1 MNYTRQQLIDA
12 LCREYDYLI
21 HDDYNPDEDL
31 TPEEYRLAMEC
42 LSDEDLVTETGVDE
56 EFTIH
61 EFMEAYGD

>member
-21 HDDYNPDEDL
+21 HDDYDPDVDL
-31 TPEEYRLAMEC
+31 SPEEYRLAMEC
-42 LSDEDLVTETGVDE
+42 LSDEDLVVETGVDA

-61 EFMEAYGD
+61 EFMEMYGQ

>member
-1 MNYTRQQLIDA
+1 MTYNRQQLIDA

-42 LSDEDLVTETGVDE
+42 MSDEDLVEETSTDDI
-56 EFTIH
+56 FTLDD
-61 EFMEAYGD
+61 FMRTYG